1 MTTKQ
6 EKQETNELIIKKNET
21 RCVENRFKK
30 HKTTYKQ
37 HKIPLQVQI
46 ELFDYKTTSGNIYI
60 Q

>member
-1 MTTKQ
+1 MMTTKQ

-37 HKIPLQVQI
+37 HKIPLQV
-46 ELFDYKTTSGNIYI
+46 
-60 Q
+60 